1 MPWRAQ
7 TFKIIYKKSPL
18 FLQEF
23 VTIKNDS
30 YNLRYMY
37 INTADILRSRTTKYG
52 NTLSGMRQQYYGIH
66 CQVRSEICPQ
76 LTSLQ
81 IIFQIGVV
89 REMFL
94 QFL

>member
-7 TFKIIYKKSPL
+7 TFKIIHKSPL

-23 VTIKNDS
+23 VTINNNS
-30 YNLRYMY
+30 YNIRYMY
-37 INTADILRSRTTKYG
+37 INTADIPRPRTTKYG
-52 NTLSGMRQQYYGIH
+52 KTLSSMRQQYYGIH

-81 IIFQIGVV
+81 IIF
-89 REMFL
+89 
-94 QFL
+94 